1 MWRNIVAKQKSYGE
15 NTLAIYN
22 VFFIKKTIK
31 LNSQP
36 AQYEK
41 KKKPKRTILRKKII
55 KRKKNHIE
63 KHCNNSQC
71 FCFK

>member
-41 KKKPKRTILRKKII
+41 KKKTKKDHFE
-55 KRKKNHIE
+55 KKNH
-63 KHCNNSQC
+63 KKKKKSYR
-71 FCFK
+71 KTL

>member
-1 MWRNIVAKQKSYGE
+1 MWRNIVAKLKPYGE

-22 VFFIKKTIK
+22 VFFIKKNIK

-41 KKKPKRTILRKKII
+41 KKPKRTILGKKII
-55 KRKKNHIE
+55 KRTKKSYR
-63 KHCNNSQC
+63 KTL
-71 FCFK
+71 